1 MFTRKFSSMYQFLIV
16 ILCYDLGK
24 INMICMSAFFRL
36 SGVLPIDE
44 AMTFLR
50 ESITKTYSNK
60 GEDVVKK
67 NLELLEGVF
76 TRCVQFNISQNV
88 AQLLFI
94 FAFFSVLRS
103 QLLDRHRHSK

>member
-1 MFTRKFSSMYQFLIV
+1 
-16 ILCYDLGK
+16 
-24 INMICMSAFFRL
+24 MICMSAFFRL

-50 ESITKTYSNK
+50 ESITTTYSYK

-67 NLELLEGVF
+67 NLELLGGVF
-76 TRCVQFNISQNV
+76 IRRVQFIIRQKV

-103 QLLDRHRHSK
+103 QLLDRHRCSK